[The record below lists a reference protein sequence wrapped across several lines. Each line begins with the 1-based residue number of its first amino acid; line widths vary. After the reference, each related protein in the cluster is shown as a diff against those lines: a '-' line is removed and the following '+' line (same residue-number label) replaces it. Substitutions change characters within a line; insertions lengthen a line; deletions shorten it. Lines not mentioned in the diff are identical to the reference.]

1 VAVKWLYNLYT
12 SITKE
17 TEVMETVPV
26 SGRIDKTVSKRLDA
40 LSKST
45 ARSRS
50 FLIAEAVKAYV
61 DEQAWQIRAIEAGLE
76 AANRGEFASDEKVAK
91 AFTRYGVSADED

>member
-1 VAVKWLYNLYT
+1 
-12 SITKE
+12 
-17 TEVMETVPV
+17 METVPV
-26 SGRIDKTVSKRLDA
+26 SGRIDKAVSERLDA

-61 DEQAWQIRAIEAGLE
+61 DEQAWQIEAIEAGIE
-76 AANRGEFASDEKVAK
+76 AANRGEFAPDEKVDKTFAK
-91 AFTRYGVSADED
+91 YGVSADEA